1 MEALFLR
8 AVTLSLGCSAVL
20 LPLLLLSRRIH
31 HRYAARTCYVLWLL
45 LAFRLL
51 LPVQF
56 NLPEPVVTVEA
67 PSYVVPIQRPAPPV
81 PVEPVPNPGPA
92 VLPSGDRKSVV

>member
-51 LPVQF
+51 LP
-56 NLPEPVVTVEA
+56 
-67 PSYVVPIQRPAPPV
+67 
-81 PVEPVPNPGPA
+81 
-92 VLPSGDRKSVV
+92 